1 MPSTTASVLAAL
13 ALTGALVG
21 AGAATFDTPSATS
34 PTPATEQVSVR
45 TEPTDRISIECGG
58 YDADGNVVHEAATR
72 IDHARVDAAG
82 IPEIP
87 AVCGGYTAE
96 GEFIGDD

>member
-1 MPSTTASVLAAL
+1 MPSTTASVLSAL

-21 AGAATFDTPSATS
+21 AGAATSATPSATS
-34 PTPATEQVSVR
+34 PAPSTEQVSVQ
-45 TEPTDRISIECGG
+45 TEPADRISIECGG
-58 YDADGNVVHEAATR
+58 YDAEGNVVNEEATR
-72 IDHARVDAAG
+72 IDHAPVDDAG

>member
-13 ALTGALVG
+13 ALTGAFVG
-21 AGAATFDTPSATS
+21 AGAAISAPPPATS
-34 PTPATEQVSVR
+34 PAPATEQVAVQ
-45 TEPTDRISIECGG
+45 TEATDRISIECGG
-58 YDADGNVVHEAATR
+58 YDADGNVMNEAATR
-72 IDHARVDAAG
+72 IDHAPVDAAG